1 MENSNVQR
9 FRIGNDIRSY
19 FSKPANVI
27 TIVFLVVLIA
37 AVVIPLFTLLI
48 GSFRI
53 NGNQEAIYVGGDL
66 VDGSFTLNHWKE
78 LLTSRDFNYAVI
90 KFWRP
95 LRQSIAMALLAC
107 AIAVGFGGIIAW
119 FITRSDLAGKKF
131 ISTIFIFPYIMPR
144 TTDRK
149 SVV

>member
-1 MENSNVQR
+1 MENSNIQR

-19 FSKPANVI
+19 LSKPANVI

-90 KFWRP
+90 K
-95 LRQSIAMALLAC
+95 L
-107 AIAVGFGGIIAW
+107 
-119 FITRSDLAGKKF
+119 
-131 ISTIFIFPYIMPR
+131 
-144 TTDRK
+144 DRK
-149 SVV
+149 STRLNSSH